1 MAQTAQGTGVVFNT
15 NVSSGALL
23 SIKDASGS
31 ELISAT
37 APKAANWVYLA
48 SDKLTS
54 GATYTLYING
64 KATATATAGTTT
76 SGGGF
81 GGGMGGNMGGRG
93 GQMNGG
99 SGEMPGNGQM
109 PRPAHQTHRKRRRRT
124 QGQMPGNG
132 QVTDNGEKTEKGQ
145 RSGDGTGR
153 RGKNAE
159 ETAKPVILEGVGV
172 MGTQLAGEA
181 ANFLFCY

>member
-37 APKAANWVYLA
+37 APKAANWVCLA

-109 PRPAHQTHRKRRRRT
+109 PSN
-124 QGQMPGNG
+124 GQMPGNG

-172 MGTQLAGEA
+172 MGTQLGDEA

>member
-1 MAQTAQGTGVVFNT
+1 MNGMAQTAQGTGVVFNT

-37 APKAANWVYLA
+37 APKAANWVCLA

-109 PRPAHQTHRKRRRRT
+109 PSN
-124 QGQMPGNG
+124 GQMPGNG

>member
-1 MAQTAQGTGVVFNT
+1 MNGMAQTAQGTGVVFNT

-37 APKAANWVYLA
+37 APKAANWVCLA

-54 GATYTLYING
+54 GATYTLYLNG

-99 SGEMPGNGQM
+99 SGEMPGND
-109 PRPAHQTHRKRRRRT
+109 
-124 QGQMPGNG
+124 QMPGNG

-172 MGTQLAGEA
+172 MGTQLGGEA
-181 ANFLFCY
+181 FRFMICY

>member
-1 MAQTAQGTGVVFNT
+1 MNGMAQTAQGTGVVFNT

-37 APKAANWVYLA
+37 APKAANWVCLA

-54 GATYTLYING
+54 GATYTLYLNG

-93 GQMNGG
+93 
-99 SGEMPGNGQM
+99 
-109 PRPAHQTHRKRRRRT
+109 
-124 QGQMPGNG
+124 GQMPGNG